1 MNGMN
6 VPFGMLP
13 RSVRFG
19 FTVIAIAAL
28 VTFPKDAAAQLR
40 GDLMAPPQQ
49 ITVSASGLA
58 GSGKVGDW
66 LNMIPVT
73 MSHSYSMSFGSVGG
87 QYQNLNA
94 YTNHMRF
101 DFSDRMQANL
111 DIAVLHSPFGGSQF
125 LNPLGDSQGVRL
137 QVRNASFSYK
147 FSEKGRIDVC
157 FSQAAP
163 GFLGSPSSGPC
174 GGSSLW
180 NGYGAYGAYPYGAG
194 STGMGGRGFDANGF
208 PLR

>member
-6 VPFGMLP
+6 IPFGMLS
-13 RSVRFG
+13 RTVRYG
-19 FTVIAIAAL
+19 LAVIGMAAL
-28 VTFPKDAAAQLR
+28 VTCPKDAAAQLR

-58 GSGKVGDW
+58 GTGKVGDW
-66 LNMIPVT
+66 LNMIPVS

-101 DFSDRMQANL
+101 DFSDRVQANL

-137 QVRNASFSYK
+137 QVRNASLSYK

-163 GFLGSPSSGPC
+163 GFMGMGSPSSGPC

-194 STGMGGRGFDANGF
+194 MGGRGFDSNGF

>member
-6 VPFGMLP
+6 IPFGVLL
-13 RSVRFG
+13 RTARYG
-19 FTVIAIAAL
+19 LAAIAMAAL
-28 VTFPKDAAAQLR
+28 VGIPKESAAQIR

-58 GSGKVGDW
+58 GTGKVGDW

-101 DFSDRMQANL
+101 DFSDRVQANL

-125 LNPLGDSQGVRL
+125 LNPLGNSQGVRL
-137 QVRNASFSYK
+137 QVSNASLSYK

-163 GFLGSPSSGPC
+163 GYMGSPSNGPC
-174 GGSSLW
+174 GGSTLW
-180 NGYGAYGAYPYGAG
+180 NGYGAYGARPY
-194 STGMGGRGFDANGF
+194 GMGGRGFDSNGF